1 MTELEGDRSGE
12 EADGVE
18 HQLYYYP
25 VQIQNAREPHLPPRH
40 RRRYIARVFLVE
52 DVNKVTIQ
60 PVAVAIAPV
69 HRGGPFTVESQSL
82 GTVNPLPVCCR
93 SICVGLKYRWRRGKG
108 ITGTPL
114 APLSVSVDFVLVA
127 LRNSLSDTN
136 DYADPHTFSQSHPLS
151 ISIYI
156 YSLIYGLLIISTRV
170 ANNKITFHFFF

>member
-1 MTELEGDRSGE
+1 MRYYRHIHYIHLQYEVLAELEGDRSGE

-25 VQIQNAREPHLPPRH
+25 VQIQ
-40 RRRYIARVFLVE
+40 
-52 DVNKVTIQ
+52 Q

-156 YSLIYGLLIISTRV
+156 YSLIYGLLI
-170 ANNKITFHFFF
+170 